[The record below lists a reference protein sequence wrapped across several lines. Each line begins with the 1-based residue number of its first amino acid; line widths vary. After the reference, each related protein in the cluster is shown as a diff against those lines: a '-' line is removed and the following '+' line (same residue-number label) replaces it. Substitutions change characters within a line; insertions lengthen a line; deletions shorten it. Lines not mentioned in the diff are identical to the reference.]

1 MCPQR
6 IFGLAIVVLVTLGG
20 RVASYTNQWAVH
32 IEGGPEVAQQVA
44 QEHGFQYLDKVG
56 TLLFPFLF
64 FPLESLII
72 DQTRHASLSAFQCI
86 LIKICIWNQQS
97 QSAVC
102 CIFELLA
109 FRDRRFAYHG
119 FHKLITLT
127 IPFPQRGLFY

>member
-56 TLLFPFLF
+56 TPSF
-64 FPLESLII
+64 FFFSSLIKSLII
-72 DQTRHASLSAFQCI
+72 SQTRHARHLSTFQSV
-86 LIKICIWNQQS
+86 LK
-97 QSAVC
+97 
-102 CIFELLA
+102 LK
-109 FRDRRFAYHG
+109 FRVVIS
-119 FHKLITLT
+119 K
-127 IPFPQRGLFY
+127 

>member
-56 TLLFPFLF
+56 TLSAFFVFFFL
-64 FPLESLII
+64 SLGILT
-72 DQTRHASLSAFQCI
+72 QRHAFLVNLS
-86 LIKICIWNQQS
+86 S
-97 QSAVC
+97 
-102 CIFELLA
+102 
-109 FRDRRFAYHG
+109 
-119 FHKLITLT
+119 
-127 IPFPQRGLFY
+127 LFYSNFAIGVNSHGPLAAFVN